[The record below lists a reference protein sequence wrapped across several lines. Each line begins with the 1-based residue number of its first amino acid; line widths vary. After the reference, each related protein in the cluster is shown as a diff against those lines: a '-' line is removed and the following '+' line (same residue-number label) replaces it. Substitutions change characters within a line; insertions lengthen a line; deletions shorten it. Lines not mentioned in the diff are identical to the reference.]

1 MGKLAEQMLAAE
13 ITAVLKR
20 AIQMHQTGAV
30 TQAEQIYREI
40 LATDRNVADA
50 WNMLAVAL
58 CQQRRLDE
66 AAEAAKRA
74 VGLRPNIAPYWLTHG
89 NIAIER
95 GRDHEAQSSFRRAI
109 KLDPGF
115 SEAHYWLARSYHRE
129 EKLPQAIEAY
139 RSALANEPE
148 SPEIYYYLA
157 RALLASNRIEESLDA
172 YQNAFAR
179 DPVGSFD
186 RRECFD
192 HFRYLKFQKQPDFWH
207 AELIKFFRRKDID
220 KSRYAVAALRVL
232 MANPA
237 FRNVH
242 TAAAAQERFEPDA
255 GSLAEVMRDELFGIL
270 LRDTLIAQPEF
281 EILLTR
287 LRGSLLL
294 DGELRAQAPLEF
306 LCDLALQCFHTE
318 FIFREEH
325 AESIALVKLKA
336 EIETALHEGRAVDE
350 SLMRSVATVA
360 MYRLLFEI
368 SGAELLLARKRK
380 HTAFDRFLH
389 YTVSN
394 VLEERKLRS
403 GIDVI
408 GSIDDA
414 ISQAVR
420 AQYEENPYPRWLSF
434 DRMPP
439 VSAAEWIEGEVPGI
453 KAAKEFSSALRV
465 LVAGCGTGVE
475 TLGLAAQLINSQVT
489 AIDLSLSSLA
499 YAQRMANELGIRN
512 VEFHQADILKLTGR
526 TEEDPPLTSPP
537 WRGRDERGPRANHFD
552 IVYCIG
558 VLMAMGDPEA
568 GLRALL
574 PLMRQ
579 GGLLK
584 LGLYSKRARG
594 AVNVAREMIRQRQ
607 LAVTPRAMREF
618 RQTVFA
624 AEESSPLKS
633 LLRWRDFY
641 SMSDCRDFLFH
652 VQEHQFEIPQVEAML
667 RDNGLTVLGM
677 SKHLPR
683 AAMLAYREMFPRDKT
698 MADLKNWNAVEKRYP
713 ETFLGMYQIWSQK
726 PRPT

>member
-1 MGKLAEQMLAAE
+1 MLATE
-13 ITAVLKR
+13 ISAVLKR

-40 LATDRNVADA
+40 LAVDRNVADA

-129 EKLPQAIEAY
+129 DRLPQAIEEY
-139 RSALANEPE
+139 RAALANEPE
-148 SPEIYYYLA
+148 SAEVYYYLA

-179 DPVGSFD
+179 DPEGSFD

-192 HFRYLKFQKQPDFWH
+192 HFRYLEFHTPPDFWH
-207 AELIKFFRRKDID
+207 AELIRFLRRIDID

-232 MANPA
+232 MGNPA
-237 FRNVH
+237 FRAVH
-242 TAAAAQERFEPDA
+242 TAAAALGRFEPDA
-255 GSLAEVMRDELFGIL
+255 GALVEVMRDELFGTL

-287 LRGSLLL
+287 LRAALLMNSK
-294 DGELRAQAPLEF
+294 LRARAPLEF
-306 LCDLALQCFHTE
+306 LCDLGLQCFHTE
-318 FIFREEH
+318 FIFSEEQT
-325 AESIALVKLKA
+325 ESDAVAQLKA
-336 EIETALHEGRAVDE
+336 EIETVLHDDSAADE
-350 SLMRSVATVA
+350 LLMRSVATVA
-360 MYRLLFEI
+360 MYRSLFDVSGIESLLQ
-368 SGAELLLARKRK
+368 KRK
-380 HTAFDRFLH
+380 NAAFDRLLH
-389 YTVSN
+389 YAVSN
-394 VLEERKLRS
+394 VLEEQKLRS
-403 GIDVI
+403 STGVI

-439 VSAAEWIEGEVPGI
+439 VSAAEWIEREVPRI
-453 KAAKEFSSALRV
+453 KAAKEFPAALRV

-475 TLGLAAQLINSQVT
+475 TLGLATQITGCEVT

-499 YAQRMANELGIRN
+499 YAQRMAKELGIKN
-512 VEFHQADILKLTGR
+512 VEFRQADILKLGEL
-526 TEEDPPLTSPP
+526 TEEDPPLISSPR
-537 WRGRDERGPRANHFD
+537 RGRERGLPLTHFD
-552 IVYCIG
+552 IVYCVG

-568 GLRALL
+568 GLRALI
-574 PLMRQ
+574 PLVRP
-579 GGLLK
+579 GGILK
-584 LGLYSKRARG
+584 VGLYSKRARA
-594 AVNVAREMIRQRQ
+594 AVNVARAMIRQRQ
-607 LAVTPRAMREF
+607 LPATPSAMREF
-618 RQTVFA
+618 RQTVFS
-624 AEESSPLKS
+624 AEQDSPLKS

-652 VQEHQFEIPQVEAML
+652 VQEHQFELPQVEAML
-667 RDNGLTVLGM
+667 RANGLTVLGM
-677 SKHLPR
+677 SKQLPR
-683 AAMLAYREMFPRDKT
+683 NALLAYRKMFPRDQT
-698 MADLKNWNAVEKRYP
+698 MADLKNWSVVEERYP
-713 ETFLGMYQIWSQK
+713 QTFLGMYQIWSQK
-726 PRPT
+726 PTRS